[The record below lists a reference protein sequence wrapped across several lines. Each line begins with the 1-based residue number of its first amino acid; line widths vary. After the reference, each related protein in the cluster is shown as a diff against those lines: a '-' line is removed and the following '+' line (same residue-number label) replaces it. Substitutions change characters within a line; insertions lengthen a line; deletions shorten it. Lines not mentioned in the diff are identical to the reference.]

1 MLLGH
6 SINITRCARGLSE
19 EIHFIATTNK
29 GQLVTTIDIPNM
41 TYAELINMESM
52 TPKNMLAETL
62 AEEGT
67 TMVVYVLRVSSP
79 R

>member
-1 MLLGH
+1 
-6 SINITRCARGLSE
+6 
-19 EIHFIATTNK
+19 
-29 GQLVTTIDIPNM
+29 M